1 MMAGLYTFSVRID
14 CTIQSHF
21 EGAPTEADI
30 VRLVT
35 EMVNDGIEE
44 HLSGGSDVVVAVT
57 AAARP
62 V

>member
-1 MMAGLYTFSVRID
+1 LYTFSVRID
-14 CTIQSHF
+14 CTIRSHF

-35 EMVNDGIEE
+35 DMVNDGIEE
-44 HLSGGSDVVVAVT
+44 HLSAGSHIVVAVT
-57 AAARP
+57 DGATP